1 MKTLSTKKFN
11 KAQANK
17 ERQLSY
23 VVAKCVNEMNDTL
36 EVYHFVM
43 NNIKRAIKKNDFL
56 LAEEMTKNYTQ
67 R

>member
-1 MKTLSTKKFN
+1 MKILSTKRFN

-23 VVAKCVNEMNDTL
+23 IVSKCVNEMNDTL

-43 NNIKRAIKKNDFL
+43 NNIKKAIKKNDFS